1 MIKNLIFDFGN
12 VLLTLDEPKTWNAFK
27 ELLDPTKIDDLF
39 KEVMDPFE
47 RGEIS
52 EEAFFNRLQR
62 RSKVVLNGD
71 VYIDA
76 WNSMLGVFPQ
86 HRIIVLSELRE
97 KYKVYLLSNTNIT
110 HFRFVS
116 RRIQKQNGISNF
128 AEVLFDKAFFFAR
141 NANEKTRNKNLPAS
155 IGC

>member
-1 MIKNLIFDFGN
+1 M
-12 VLLTLDEPKTWNAFK
+12 
-27 ELLDPTKIDDLF
+27 LDPTKIDDLF

-76 WNSMLGVFPQ
+76 
-86 HRIIVLSELRE
+86 
-97 KYKVYLLSNTNIT
+97 
-110 HFRFVS
+110 
-116 RRIQKQNGISNF
+116 
-128 AEVLFDKAFFFAR
+128 
-141 NANEKTRNKNLPAS
+141 
-155 IGC
+155 